1 MRKKIAL
8 ILSKKTYEKK
18 GIWHTSQKYTISST
32 FSEEFSRC
40 TIKGYEEKNTSY
52 PFFYSRELNISSPR
66 TPLCGVCGCWSPP
79 TVRNEL
85 TAVEEQLNR
94 FGGRMSYEERTS
106 LKIRR
111 SELRKELGL

>member
-1 MRKKIAL
+1 MLVRSIILYSRKITYSQIHTKGQITMTSIKIVLSEDRKKRIKKASVDAGKT
-8 ILSKKTYEKK
+8 LSRYVLDMVD
-18 GIWHTSQKYTISST
+18 
-32 FSEEFSRC
+32 
-40 TIKGYEEKNTSY
+40 
-52 PFFYSRELNISSPR
+52 PLNKD
-66 TPLCGVCGCWSPP
+66 

-94 FGGRMSYEERTS
+94 FGGRMSYEERTA

>member
-1 MRKKIAL
+1 MTSIKIVLSEDRKKRIKKASVDAGKT
-8 ILSKKTYEKK
+8 LSRYVLAMVD
-18 GIWHTSQKYTISST
+18 
-32 FSEEFSRC
+32 
-40 TIKGYEEKNTSY
+40 
-52 PFFYSRELNISSPR
+52 PLNKD
-66 TPLCGVCGCWSPP
+66 

-94 FGGRMSYEERTS
+94 FGGRMSYEERTA

>member
-1 MRKKIAL
+1 MTSIKIVLPDDRKKIIKKARVDAGKT
-8 ILSKKTYEKK
+8 LSKYVLDMVD
-18 GIWHTSQKYTISST
+18 
-32 FSEEFSRC
+32 
-40 TIKGYEEKNTSY
+40 
-52 PFFYSRELNISSPR
+52 PLNKD
-66 TPLCGVCGCWSPP
+66 